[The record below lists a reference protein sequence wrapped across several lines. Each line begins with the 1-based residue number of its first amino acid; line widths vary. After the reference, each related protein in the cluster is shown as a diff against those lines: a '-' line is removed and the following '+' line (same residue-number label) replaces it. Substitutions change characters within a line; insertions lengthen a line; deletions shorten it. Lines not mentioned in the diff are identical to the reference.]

1 MRLRPGFLKPQA
13 SPRTTYN
20 ASTRPT
26 NDDGRGLDHGPAAA
40 GGEGD
45 KRHSRSSV
53 PPRHGSCYG
62 GGGGGGGNISGSDGR
77 TSLGTSQSSVG
88 SLLSARGNFSPTA
101 GTGGGGG
108 EEPVAKLSVRG
119 PRGSGGSYRQRAA
132 STPVTHSSGDRDR
145 PPSHWNR
152 RRRSDAVEID
162 PDDEVLMER
171 RRGDGNGASD
181 EEEEEEGGVLGRPSE
196 ESWSDGLS
204 ADLLGVR
211 RGGDFFP
218 GDSPAVS
225 PAAAHD
231 GGVIV
236 VVGGKETAAAAKRR
250 HGADRI
256 DLKAPDASPDLEGE
270 TRESEGEDDDAR
282 SGSGSGGGS
291 VRWWSRRQPPDEGAG
306 GEGEGRWWSPLPQ
319 QPDDEDTPAWWS
331 GRGKSSTSTGGG
343 GAGGEDGRRWS
354 SPSSLFAQAVSAFS
368 AIGPAPPPA
377 PPPAVPP
384 GSGVSTVAAQDG
396 GGGLAAVVGGGAGGA
411 SAGGDVSGD
420 GGVSAEPGT
429 AADKGGGGVQAL
441 VERPRVLLELPF
453 FCKENGTEE
462 MRAVLENADLRAGF
476 KQARERERERE
487 LYFLAKRL
495 CAENLVFV
503 EDVMRYQEMVVGEDA
518 EGASATVAALQLS
531 GEIEEKYL
539 SESSRLEVNI
549 GDDMRKDCVAK
560 RARDVELERAS
571 LDTFTPVVLEL
582 LSLMVHSSLPG
593 FRGSAHYATIKAC
606 LYMGPRGTRNS
617 GATSSLTHEDE
628 WGAEDD
634 EDDEDDSFEQEDF

>member
-1 MRLRPGFLKPQA
+1 
-13 SPRTTYN
+13 
-20 ASTRPT
+20 
-26 NDDGRGLDHGPAAA
+26 
-40 GGEGD
+40 
-45 KRHSRSSV
+45 
-53 PPRHGSCYG
+53 
-62 GGGGGGGNISGSDGR
+62 
-77 TSLGTSQSSVG
+77 
-88 SLLSARGNFSPTA
+88 
-101 GTGGGGG
+101 
-108 EEPVAKLSVRG
+108 
-119 PRGSGGSYRQRAA
+119 
-132 STPVTHSSGDRDR
+132 
-145 PPSHWNR
+145 
-152 RRRSDAVEID
+152 
-162 PDDEVLMER
+162 MER
-171 RRGDGNGASD
+171 RRGDGNGVSD
-181 EEEEEEGGVLGRPSE
+181 EEEEEGKGVLGRPSE
-196 ESWSDGLS
+196 KSWSDGLS
-204 ADLLGVR
+204 ADPLGVR

-250 HGADRI
+250 HGADRVG
-256 DLKAPDASPDLEGE
+256 LKAPDASPDLEGE
-270 TRESEGEDDDAR
+270 TGKSEGEGDDAR
-282 SGSGSGGGS
+282 SGSGSGSGS
-291 VRWWSRRQPPDEGAG
+291 VRWWSLRQPSEEGAG

-331 GRGKSSTSTGGG
+331 GRGKSSASTGGGGAGGG

-368 AIGPAPPPA
+368 AIGPPPPPA
-377 PPPAVPP
+377 PPPAVPSR
-384 GSGVSTVAAQDG
+384 SGVSTVAAQEGGG
-396 GGGLAAVVGGGAGGA
+396 GGGLAAAVGGGAGGA
-411 SAGGDVSGD
+411 SAGGGVSGD
-420 GGVSAEPGT
+420 VGVSAEPGT
-429 AADKGGGGVQAL
+429 AADKGGGGVRAL
-441 VERPRVLLELPF
+441 AERPRVLLELPF

-476 KQARERERERE
+476 KQ
-487 LYFLAKRL
+487 FLAKRL

-503 EDVMRYQEMVVGEDA
+503 EDVMRYQEMVVGVDA
-518 EGASATVAALQLS
+518 ESASAPVAALQLG

-549 GDDMRKDCVAK
+549 GDDMRKDCVAR
-560 RARDVELERAS
+560 RARDVELARAS

-582 LSLMVHSSLPG
+582 LSLMVHSSLPE

-628 WGAEDD
+628 WGT